1 MNQCLSISFFAAVFS
16 VLSGK
21 ADCSKSVQGIF
32 LTLEISA
39 SHLLNES
46 PFATYIRP
54 REDEPVR
61 VAVLLSVSGGMQN
74 NIVNNGEVKNFLS
87 SIISLIPDLE
97 YVIVKG
103 KEVMPHGKIA
113 LQKSSEILS
122 RTKVSVNELEEM
134 LTEDTMKVTR
144 ALTLLNRIES
154 NLNFLISITEVMRDH
169 FPSTSSERKYAD
181 FLNRIDGI
189 KARFPKEARPNLDGE
204 PVDQTLNGISFNFR
218 GNLCMGKLC
227 FDELSTTVDLITEKT
242 CVSKTLHTSVF
253 RGRGKASRQISL
265 SPGNILTLPMGH
277 VVEFIFPR
285 DTNAVSAHFV
295 GRSNLFAV
303 NQHVKVS
310 LDKNQLSFEMQGKI
324 FDRYMANMHVV
335 AMIGHATDWSSSIFV
350 VNGRIKNASQLS
362 KLLQSR
368 VTTLANFLAER
379 AAERVERCKR
389 SILNTEERLQTAKEV
404 FKKKKLIFDEALLGK
419 RRKRSQFQNI
429 QAAFR
434 KASAD
439 LQSSLDQF
447 LKVKNR
453 KICQLF
459 SCHLTDPNTYIPAVC
474 QKPVVVN
481 YTIPVCRK
489 LKENLKEEVIVSKV
503 VEVIEM
509 VETSIVQ
516 QRGNCRKRGFI
527 PKFFL
532 GCDSYQVIVP
542 GPKVPHRHHVTKN
555 YHKSKTKKIEK
566 FICDAK
572 RVETAFSGHLTYEC
586 PKNGSIKVL
595 DPKCVSHNKNC
606 LYHEMPNL
614 VTEIAFVNETMF
626 RDFQDLI
633 TKGKHATH
641 AQLELNKAEMKFDIA
656 LRQFELAR
664 ARLQQRESARK
675 AFNLSKVK
683 QREELGLKLG
693 KNIEKLAGNPLIY
706 VESLAFS
713 VAITS
718 STAKTRFPLTIN
730 VRSFEGSHKAFQI
743 PMDFKNENASVASA
757 SKLIIEELFGKSN
770 SRRRRS
776 LTEEP
781 INSKRNDSNFS
792 IERHECALSEK
803 AHVLFS
809 DIVEF
814 MNFSIKSKREV
825 DQALLSG
832 IRGIE
837 ELDDDKSNDGN
848 SSYSDTI
855 QFLKDAQLNTTG
867 VTSWSD
873 MLNDAR
879 GFLDI
884 VTNKENFAQCS
895 GILDCADFFFDSLD
909 EMYEKEN
916 HPRAIEIKKELQS
929 LNKIISSIL
938 RENITM
944 SLLEQK
950 LSQAK
955 LFVSGSN
962 DETIL
967 CGQKPTIQNSS
978 PEKVVSLLGEDIY
991 LVCEAK
997 STLGVEYVWMKN
1009 GLTLEGENGTVL
1021 ELRNVTEHSEGA
1033 YKCHA
1038 FNTRGS
1044 TVSNVTFL
1052 VVHQKPHIT
1061 EHPLDEKKLVGDEKM
1076 WMVCDSTG
1084 IPKPSTEWFF
1094 IPMKGMSQDAI
1105 RLKITGPV
1113 LEIKN
1118 LTAENAGF
1126 YYCNVFNLH
1135 GTVQSR
1141 IARLD
1146 VLRFIPGVPS
1156 IALSLKLKQCFS
1168 TPSVVHDS
1176 PHNCNDNTKGNF
1188 QQIDTMVYRNITQK
1202 MLEQMSWSA
1211 QKIHNEYYTPFPD
1224 TVISFVLYCKD
1235 PITPEGKKLEA
1246 LNKFSLSRRRL
1257 ENSLKKLYSSLEDEK
1272 VKIRWGNL
1280 TVIGD
1285 KDGLVVG
1292 FPSQKCPRGTGIHE
1306 DGYLCGKVNTHAVR
1320 NNFHLKIQLNSENL
1334 PT

>member
-1 MNQCLSISFFAAVFS
+1 MHIDIFFVAVFS
-16 VLSGK
+16 VLLGK
-21 ADCSKSVQGIF
+21 ADCRKSVQGIF

-39 SHLLNES
+39 SNLLNES
-46 PFATYIRP
+46 PFTTYIRP
-54 REDEPVR
+54 RKDEPVR
-61 VAVLLSVSGGMQN
+61 VAMLLSVSGGMQN

-227 FDELSTTVDLITEKT
+227 FEELSTTVDFLTEKN

-253 RGRGKASRQISL
+253 RGRGKALRQMSL

-285 DTNAVSAHFV
+285 DSKTVSAHFV
-295 GRSNLFAV
+295 GRSNLFADK
-303 NQHVKVS
+303 QHVKVS

-335 AMIGHATDWSSSIFV
+335 AMTGHATDWSSSIFA
-350 VNGRIKNASQLS
+350 VNGRIKNSSQLS

-379 AAERVERCKR
+379 AAERVESCKR
-389 SILNTEERLQTAKEV
+389 SILKTEERLQTAKEL
-404 FKKKKLIFDEALLGK
+404 FKKKKLIADEALVEK
-419 RRKRSQFQNI
+419 QRKLSQFQNI
-429 QAAFR
+429 QAAYR
-434 KASAD
+434 KASAE
-439 LQSSLDQF
+439 LKSSLERF
-447 LKVKNR
+447 LEVKNTT
-453 KICQLF
+453 ICQLF
-459 SCHLTDPNTYIPAVC
+459 SCNLTDHNIYIPAVC
-474 QKPVVVN
+474 HKPVVVN

-489 LKENLKEEVIVSKV
+489 VEENIIEEVIVSKV
-503 VEVIEM
+503 VEVVEM
-509 VETSIVQ
+509 VKTSIVQ
-516 QRGNCRKRGFI
+516 QRGNCGTRGLI
-527 PKFFL
+527 GKFFL
-532 GCDSYQVIVP
+532 GCDSYQEKVP
-542 GPKVPHRHHVTKN
+542 GPKVPHTHNVRKN
-555 YHKSKTKKIEK
+555 HRESKTKKIEK
-566 FICDAK
+566 FICDTK
-572 RVETAFSGHLTYEC
+572 RAETTISGYFTYEC
-586 PKNGSIKVL
+586 PKNGSIKFL
-595 DPKCVSHNKNC
+595 DPECVSNNKNC
-606 LYHEMPNL
+606 LYDKMSKLDEK
-614 VTEIAFVNETMF
+614 IAFENETMF
-626 RDFQDLI
+626 PHFQDMI
-633 TKGKHATH
+633 TKGKNATH

-713 VAITS
+713 VTITS
-718 STAKTRFPLTIN
+718 SSAKTRFPLAIN

-743 PMDFKNENASVASA
+743 PMDFKNEDASVASA
-757 SKLIIEELFGKSN
+757 SKHIIEELFGKSN

-781 INSKRNDSNFS
+781 INSKRNDTDFS
-792 IERHECALSEK
+792 IERHECVLSKK
-803 AHVLFS
+803 AHILFS
-809 DIVEF
+809 DIVES
-814 MNFSIKSKREV
+814 MDFSIKSKKEV
-825 DQALLSG
+825 DQALFWG

-837 ELDDDKSNDGN
+837 ELDDDKSSDGN
-848 SSYSDTI
+848 ISYSDTI
-855 QFLKDAQLNTTG
+855 QFLKDAQLNITG

-884 VTNKENFAQCS
+884 VTKRKNFAQCS

-916 HPRAIEIKKELQS
+916 HPRAIEIKRELQS

-955 LFVSGSN
+955 LFISGSN
-962 DETIL
+962 DEMIL
-967 CGQKPTIQNSS
+967 CGEKPTIQNSS
-978 PEKVVSLLGEDIY
+978 PGKVVSLLGEDIY
-991 LVCEAK
+991 LLCEAK
-997 STLGVEYVWMKN
+997 STLGVKYVWMKN
-1009 GLTLEGENGTVL
+1009 GLTLEGENGTIL
-1021 ELRNVTEHSEGA
+1021 ELRNVTEQSEGA

-1038 FNTRGS
+1038 SNTRGS
-1044 TVSNVTFL
+1044 TVSNVTIL

-1061 EHPLDEKKLVGDEKM
+1061 EHPLDEKKLVGDEIM
-1076 WMVCDSTG
+1076 WMVCSSTG
-1084 IPKPSTEWFF
+1084 VPTPSTVWFF
-1094 IPMKGMSQDAI
+1094 IPMKGMNQDAV
-1105 RLKITGPV
+1105 RLNMTGPV
-1113 LEIKN
+1113 LEIEN
-1118 LTAENAGF
+1118 LTTDNAGF
-1126 YYCNVFNLH
+1126 YYCSVSNLH
-1135 GTVQSR
+1135 GAVQSR

-1156 IALSLKLKQCFS
+1156 ISLSLKLNQCFS
-1168 TPSVVHDS
+1168 TPSVVHSS
-1176 PHNCNDNTKGNF
+1176 PHNCNDNTKGKF
-1188 QQIDTMVYRNITQK
+1188 QQIDTMAYQNIIQK
-1202 MLEQMSWSA
+1202 MLEQMSWPVK
-1211 QKIHNEYYTPFPD
+1211 KIHIEYYTPFPD
-1224 TVISFVLYCKD
+1224 AVISFVLHGED

-1246 LNKFSLSRRRL
+1246 LNKFSLSRRRI

-1272 VKIRWGNL
+1272 VKTRWGNL
-1280 TVIGD
+1280 TIIGD
-1285 KDGLVVG
+1285 KDSLVVG
-1292 FPSQKCPRGTGIHE
+1292 FPSQKCPSGTGIHE
-1306 DGYLCGKVNTHAVR
+1306 DGYLCGKVNM
-1320 NNFHLKIQLNSENL
+1320 Q
-1334 PT
+1334 

>member
-169 FPSTSSERKYAD
+169 FLSTSSERKYAD

-310 LDKNQLSFEMQGKI
+310 LVKNQLSFEMQGKI

-389 SILNTEERLQTAKEV
+389 SILNTEERLQTAKEL
-404 FKKKKLIFDEALLGK
+404 FKKKKLIADEALLEKK
-419 RRKRSQFQNI
+419 RRLSLFQNI
-429 QAAFR
+429 RDAYR
-434 KASAD
+434 KASAK
-439 LQSSLDQF
+439 LYSSLDLF

-453 KICQLF
+453 KICQFLL
-459 SCHLTDPNTYIPAVC
+459 CNLTDSNTYIPAVC

-489 LKENLKEEVIVSKV
+489 LIENLKEEVIVSKEV
-503 VEVIEM
+503 KVIEM
-509 VETSIVQ
+509 VETSMVQ
-516 QRGNCRKRGFI
+516 HRGDCRTRGWFS
-527 PKFFL
+527 KHFF
-532 GCDSYQVIVP
+532 GCDSYQVKVP
-542 GPKVPHRHHVTKN
+542 GPKVPVAHYVTKN
-555 YHKSKTKKIEK
+555 YRESETKKIEK

-572 RVETAFSGHLTYEC
+572 KADSAFSGYLTYEC
-586 PKNGSIKVL
+586 PKNGNIKVL
-595 DPKCVSHNKNC
+595 DPKCVSHNTNC
-606 LYHEMPNL
+606 SYNKTLNL
-614 VTEIAFVNETMF
+614 QEIAFENETMF
-626 RDFQDLI
+626 RDFQDMI
-633 TKGKHATH
+633 AKGKQATQ
-641 AQLELNKAEMKFDIA
+641 AQLELNKAEIKFDIA

-664 ARLQQRESARK
+664 ARLNQSEFARK
-675 AFNLSKVK
+675 AFNLSTVK
-683 QREELGLKLG
+683 HREELGLKLG

-706 VESLAFS
+706 VESLTFS
-713 VAITS
+713 VAMTS
-718 STAKTRFPLTIN
+718 SSVKTRFPLTIN
-730 VRSFEGSHKAFQI
+730 VSSIEGSHKAFQI
-743 PMDFKNENASVASA
+743 PMDFKNEDASLALA
-757 SKLIIEELFGKSN
+757 SKLIVAALFGKSN
-770 SRRRRS
+770 SRKRRS
-776 LTEEP
+776 LTEKP
-781 INSKRNDSNFS
+781 INSKRNDIDSS
-792 IERHECALSEK
+792 VERHECLLSKE
-803 AHVLFS
+803 AHILFS
-809 DIVEF
+809 DIIES
-814 MNFSIKSKREV
+814 MDSSIKSKREV
-825 DQALLSG
+825 DQALFSG

-837 ELDDDKSNDGN
+837 GLDDNNSNDGN

-884 VTNKENFAQCS
+884 VTQRKNFARCS
-895 GILDCADFFFDSLD
+895 GILDCADFFFESLD
-909 EMYEKEN
+909 EMYEMEN
-916 HPRAIEIKKELQS
+916 HPRAIEIKKGLQS

-955 LFVSGSN
+955 LLISESN
-962 DETIL
+962 DEMIL
-967 CGQKPTIQNSS
+967 CGQKPTIQKSS
-978 PEKVVSLLGEDIY
+978 PVKVVSLLGGDIY

-1009 GLTLEGENGTVL
+1009 GLTLEGENSTIL
-1021 ELRNVTEHSEGA
+1021 QLRNVTQHSEGA

-1038 FNTRGS
+1038 SNSRGS
-1044 TVSNVTFL
+1044 TVSNVTIL
-1052 VVHQKPHIT
+1052 AVHQKPHII
-1061 EHPLDEKKLVGDEKM
+1061 EHPLDEKKLVGDEIM
-1076 WMVCDSTG
+1076 WMVCNSTG
-1084 IPKPSTEWFF
+1084 VPTPSTVWFF
-1094 IPMKGMSQDAI
+1094 IPMKGMNQNAI
-1105 RLKITGPV
+1105 RLNMTGPV
-1113 LEIKN
+1113 LEIGN
-1118 LTAENAGF
+1118 LTTDNAGF
-1126 YYCNVFNLH
+1126 YYCSVSNLH
-1135 GTVQSR
+1135 GAVQSR

-1156 IALSLKLKQCFS
+1156 ISLSLKLKQCFS
-1168 TPSVVHDS
+1168 TPSMVKSS
-1176 PHNCNDNTKGNF
+1176 PHNCNDNTKRKF
-1188 QQIDTMVYRNITQK
+1188 QQIDMMAYQNITQK
-1202 MLEQMSWSA
+1202 MLEQMSWPMK
-1211 QKIHNEYYTPFPD
+1211 KIHNEYYTPFPD
-1224 TVISFVLYCKD
+1224 AVISFVLHGED

-1246 LNKFSLSRRRL
+1246 LNKFSLSRRL
-1257 ENSLKKLYSSLEDEK
+1257 IGNSLKKLYSSLKDEK
-1272 VKIRWGNL
+1272 VKTRWGNV
-1280 TVIGD
+1280 TIIGD
-1285 KDGLVVG
+1285 KDSLVVG
-1292 FPSQKCPRGTGIHE
+1292 FPSQKCPSGTRIHE
-1306 DGYLCGKVNTHAVR
+1306 DGYLCGKVNM
-1320 NNFHLKIQLNSENL
+1320 Q
-1334 PT
+1334 